1 MIAIFRKVSEGD
13 QAKKS
18 NNGVMEK
25 NNFKERR
32 QAKRKESINLIFY
45 MSLSPKNITEGM
57 GKTLNLSKKGAL
69 IEIVNKIE
77 PSTPIEMDIAIKE
90 KIFHLKGKVVWMRQ
104 KSKDSY
110 QVGIEFETPQDFPI

>member
-1 MIAIFRKVSEGD
+1 
-13 QAKKS
+13 
-18 NNGVMEK
+18 MEK

-45 MSLSPKNITEGM
+45 MSLSPRNTTEGM